1 MPIRTA
7 IADLNKQTYPEI
19 KDGHYNLL
27 VIGGSQGAKIFGE
40 VIPEAIRKLPQELQK
55 KLTVTQQCRKADV
68 EDVEPR
74 YQDCACRV
82 NISSFFKNMPELYTT
97 SHLIISRAGASSV
110 FEIAAAGL
118 PSVLIPLPTAADD
131 HQTANARY
139 ITGAK
144 GGIAIP
150 QKEFTP
156 EKLAS
161 VLTDLFQNPQ
171 KLRQMSDNIRWAAI
185 TDASQR
191 FADAVEKEIIAK
203 R

>member
-55 KLTVTQQCRKADV
+55 KLTVTQQCRKADI

-82 NISSFFKNMPELYTT
+82 NISSFSKICRNFIR
-97 SHLIISRAGASSV
+97 HL
-110 FEIAAAGL
+110 
-118 PSVLIPLPTAADD
+118 T
-131 HQTANARY
+131 
-139 ITGAK
+139 
-144 GGIAIP
+144 
-150 QKEFTP
+150 
-156 EKLAS
+156 
-161 VLTDLFQNPQ
+161 
-171 KLRQMSDNIRWAAI
+171 
-185 TDASQR
+185 
-191 FADAVEKEIIAK
+191 
-203 R
+203 